1 MELFGFGN
9 KTKIGVKVGD
19 IMTRN
24 FVSVKPDTS
33 LIECAREMIKSHV
46 GSLVVKESQSL
57 RGLLTERDI
66 VWAVVKKQDLSKIKA
81 NDIMTRRVVTINP
94 SRDIYEAT
102 LKMRSAKVRILPVVV
117 KDKVIGVVTIKDI
130 LKLEPSLFDIALESF
145 RIREENVKLGRRKAA
160 LSGEGE
166 TWIKEG
172 ECSECGIYGLL
183 YNIDG
188 KLLCESCKDTIEE

>member
-1 MELFGFGN
+1 MALFGFGD

-33 LIECAREMIKSHV
+33 LIECAKEMIKKHV
-46 GSLVVKESQSL
+46 GSLVVKEMQSL
-57 RGLLTERDI
+57 KGILTEKDV

-81 NDIMTRRVVTINP
+81 KDIMTRRVVTINP
-94 SRDIYEAT
+94 SKDIYEAISRMSNT
-102 LKMRSAKVRILPVVV
+102 KIRVLPVVV
-117 KDKVIGVVTIKDI
+117 KDKVIGVVTMKDI
-130 LKLEPSLFDIALESF
+130 LRLEPSLFDIVTRSIE
-145 RIREENVKLGRRKAA
+145 IREENAKLNRRKAA
-160 LSGEGE
+160 LSGETE

-172 ECSECGIYGLL
+172 VCSECGAYGLL

-188 KLLCESCKDTIEE
+188 KLLCESCKDEL